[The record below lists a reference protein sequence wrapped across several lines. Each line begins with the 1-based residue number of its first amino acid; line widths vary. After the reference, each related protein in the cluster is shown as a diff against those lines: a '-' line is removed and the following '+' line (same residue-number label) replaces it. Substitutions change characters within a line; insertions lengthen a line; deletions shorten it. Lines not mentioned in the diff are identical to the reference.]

1 MCLIQERP
9 REISREREAHM
20 PAKTVTNSNTST
32 TRGLERPSETPDLIP
47 GYFAHIDK
55 GKLLTHAEE
64 IDLSK
69 RAKAGDKGARQRLI
83 EKNLRLTV
91 SVARKYR
98 GQGLPFE
105 DLIQEGNIGL
115 MTAVEKFD
123 PEKGNRFS
131 TYATW
136 WIRQS
141 IQRALGDK
149 GREIRL
155 PAHMNEKLRK
165 VRKAQGE
172 LVAEI
177 HREPT
182 LQETADRLGWEA
194 GKVEFVLEA
203 VPVVSSLDQPLG
215 PEAGAHPLGDFVE
228 DEEPQAPDPN
238 ESLSLA
244 EAMKRLPDR
253 ERDVLVNRY
262 GLDRGP
268 KATVRELSAKLGI
281 SEKAV
286 RSVQRRAERLLKSL
300 LESGPRGSGLGEV
313 TV

>member
-1 MCLIQERP
+1 MATY
-9 REISREREAHM
+9 SRTHGETEAPSLLAAYM
-20 PAKTVTNSNTST
+20 ARIG
-32 TRGLERPSETPDLIP
+32 RGE
-47 GYFAHIDK
+47 
-55 GKLLTHAEE
+55 LLSHGEE
-64 IDLSK
+64 IELGR
-69 RAKAGDKGARQRLI
+69 RARAGDGEARRRLI
-83 EKNLRLTV
+83 EKNLRLAV

-98 GQGLPFE
+98 GQGLPLE

-115 MTAVEKFD
+115 MKAVEKFD

-155 PAHMNEKLRK
+155 PSHMNEKLRK

-172 LVAEI
+172 LLAQL

-182 LQETADRLGWEA
+182 LEETAGRLGWEA
-194 GKVEFVLEA
+194 SRVRFVLEA
-203 VPVVSSLDQPLG
+203 VPEVSSLDQPLG
-215 PEAGAHPLGDFVE
+215 PEAGAHRLGDFVE
-228 DEEPQAPDPN
+228 DHEPQEGLDPV
-238 ESLSLA
+238 ESLE
-244 EAMKRLPDR
+244 EAMGRLPER
-253 ERDVLVNRY
+253 ERQVLVNRY
-262 GLDRGP
+262 GLDKGT
-268 KATVRELSAKLGI
+268 KASVRELSARLGI

-286 RSVQRRAERLLKSL
+286 RQVQRRAEQLLRAL
-300 LESGPRGSGLGEV
+300 LEAGPRGSGLGEV

>member
-1 MCLIQERP
+1 MARIGRGELLGHQEEMELGR
-9 REISREREAHM
+9 
-20 PAKTVTNSNTST
+20 
-32 TRGLERPSETPDLIP
+32 
-47 GYFAHIDK
+47 
-55 GKLLTHAEE
+55 
-64 IDLSK
+64 
-69 RAKAGDKGARQRLI
+69 RARAGDGEARRRLV
-83 EKNLRLTV
+83 EKNLRLAV

-115 MTAVEKFD
+115 MMAVEKVA

>member
-1 MCLIQERP
+1 LATYP
-9 REISREREAHM
+9 RIYRETEAPGLLAAYMARIGRGELLSHREEVELGRRARTGDREA
-20 PAKTVTNSNTST
+20 
-32 TRGLERPSETPDLIP
+32 RR
-47 GYFAHIDK
+47 
-55 GKLLTHAEE
+55 
-64 IDLSK
+64 
-69 RAKAGDKGARQRLI
+69 RLV

-91 SVARKYR
+91 SVAKKYR

-115 MTAVEKFD
+115 MKAVDKYD

-165 VRKAQGE
+165 IRKTQGE
-172 LVAEI
+172 LVAEL

-182 LQETADRLGWEA
+182 GEEISRRLGWEVE
-194 GKVEFVLEA
+194 KVNAVLESG
-203 VPVVSSLDQPLG
+203 PEVSSLDQTLG
-215 PEAGAHPLGDFVE
+215 PEAGARRLVDLVE
-228 DEEPQAPDPN
+228 EQDTHDPDLR
-238 ESLSLA
+238 ESMQLQ
-244 EAMKRLPDR
+244 EAMRRLPER
-253 ERDVLVNRY
+253 ERLVLMRRY
-262 GLDRGP
+262 GLDKGT

-286 RSVQRRAERLLKSL
+286 RRAQRRAEQLLRAL
-300 LESGPRGSGLGEV
+300 LEPGTRGNGLGEV

>member
-1 MCLIQERP
+1 MEAEAP
-9 REISREREAHM
+9 RLLAAYMGRICR
-20 PAKTVTNSNTST
+20 
-32 TRGLERPSETPDLIP
+32 
-47 GYFAHIDK
+47 
-55 GKLLTHAEE
+55 GKLLSHEE
-64 IDLSK
+64 EVELGR
-69 RAKAGDKGARQRLI
+69 RARAGDREARRRLV
-83 EKNLRLTV
+83 EKNLRLAV
-91 SVARKYR
+91 SVAKKYR

-115 MTAVEKFD
+115 LKAVDKFD

-141 IQRALGDK
+141 VQRALGDK

-172 LVAEI
+172 LVAEL

-182 LQETADRLGWEA
+182 LQETAARLGWEA
-194 GKVEFVLEA
+194 GKVRSVLEA
-203 VPVVSSLDQPLG
+203 VPEVSSLDQPLG
-215 PEAGAHPLGDFVE
+215 PEAGASKLGDYVE
-228 DEEPQAPDPN
+228 EQEQQPPGN
-238 ESLSLA
+238 SLLLQ
-244 EAMKRLPDR
+244 EAVRRLPER
-253 ERDVLVNRY
+253 ERHVLVNRY
-262 GLDRGP
+262 GLEKGAR
-268 KATVRELSAKLGI
+268 ATVRELSERLGI

-286 RSVQRRAERLLKSL
+286 RRVQRRAEHLLKAL
-300 LESGPRGSGLGEV
+300 LESGTRGGGLGGV

>member
-1 MCLIQERP
+1 MARIG
-9 REISREREAHM
+9 
-20 PAKTVTNSNTST
+20 
-32 TRGLERPSETPDLIP
+32 RGELLSHEEEVDL
-47 GYFAHIDK
+47 GR
-55 GKLLTHAEE
+55 
-64 IDLSK
+64 
-69 RAKAGDKGARQRLI
+69 RARAGDRDARRRLV
-83 EKNLRLTV
+83 EKNLRLAV
-91 SVARKYR
+91 SVAKKYR
-98 GQGLPFE
+98 GQGLAFE

-115 MTAVEKFD
+115 LKAVDRFD

-141 IQRALGDK
+141 IQRAIGDK

-172 LVAEI
+172 LIAQL

-182 LQETADRLGWEA
+182 LQETAARLGWDA
-194 GKVEFVLEA
+194 DKVRMVLEA
-203 VPVVSSLDQPLG
+203 VPDVSSLDQPLG
-215 PEAGAHPLGDFVE
+215 PESGAHTLGDFVE
-228 DEEPQAPDPN
+228 GQETDDLGEDNQ
-238 ESLSLA
+238 LR
-244 EAMKRLPDR
+244 EAMRRLPER

-262 GLDRGP
+262 GLDRG
-268 KATVRELSAKLGI
+268 KQATVRELSAKLGI

-286 RSVQRRAERLLKSL
+286 RRVLHRAEKLLRAL
-300 LESGPRGSGLGEV
+300 LESGTRGGGLGEV

>member
-1 MCLIQERP
+1 MATY
-9 REISREREAHM
+9 SRTHGETEAPSLLAAYM
-20 PAKTVTNSNTST
+20 ARIG
-32 TRGLERPSETPDLIP
+32 RG
-47 GYFAHIDK
+47 A
-55 GKLLTHAEE
+55 LLSHGEE
-64 IDLSK
+64 IELGR
-69 RAKAGDKGARQRLI
+69 RARAGDSEARRRLV
-83 EKNLRLTV
+83 EKNLRLAV

-98 GQGLPFE
+98 GQGLPLE

-115 MTAVEKFD
+115 MKAVEKFD

-155 PAHMNEKLRK
+155 PSHMNEKLRK

-172 LVAEI
+172 LVAEL

-182 LQETADRLGWEA
+182 LEETAGRLGWEA
-194 GKVEFVLEA
+194 SKVRSILEA
-203 VPVVSSLDQPLG
+203 VPEVSSLDQPLG
-215 PEAGAHPLGDFVE
+215 PEAGANRLGDLVE
-228 DEEPQAPDPN
+228 EHEPQGLDPVG
-238 ESLSLA
+238 SLRLE
-244 EAMKRLPDR
+244 EAMRRLPER
-253 ERDVLVNRY
+253 ERHVLEYRY
-262 GLDRGP
+262 GLDKGT
-268 KATVRELSAKLGI
+268 KATVRELSARLGI

-286 RSVQRRAERLLKSL
+286 RQVQRRAEQLLRAL
-300 LESGPRGSGLGEV
+300 LVAGPRGSGLGEV

>member
-1 MCLIQERP
+1 MATYQATHTDAEAP
-9 REISREREAHM
+9 RLLAAYMARIGRGDLLSHKEEVDLGRRARAGDREA
-20 PAKTVTNSNTST
+20 
-32 TRGLERPSETPDLIP
+32 RR
-47 GYFAHIDK
+47 
-55 GKLLTHAEE
+55 
-64 IDLSK
+64 
-69 RAKAGDKGARQRLI
+69 RLV
-83 EKNLRLTV
+83 EKNLRLAV
-91 SVARKYR
+91 SVAKKYR

-115 MTAVEKFD
+115 MKAVDKFD
-123 PEKGNRFS
+123 PEMGNRFS

-141 IQRALGDK
+141 IQRAIGDK

-172 LVAEI
+172 LIAEL

-182 LQETADRLGWEA
+182 LEETAARLGWET
-194 GKVEFVLEA
+194 GKVRTVLEA
-203 VPVVSSLDQPLG
+203 VPDVSSLDQPLG
-215 PEAGAHPLGDFVE
+215 PESGAHTLGDFVE
-228 DEEPQAPDPN
+228 EHEPEDVG
-238 ESLSLA
+238 LR
-244 EAMKRLPDR
+244 EAMRRLPER

-262 GLDRGP
+262 GLDRGT
-268 KATVRELSAKLGI
+268 KVTVRELSTKLGI

-286 RSVQRRAERLLKSL
+286 RRVQHRAEELLRTL
-300 LESGPRGSGLGEV
+300 LESGSRGLGGV

>member
-1 MCLIQERP
+1 LATNP
-9 REISREREAHM
+9 RTYREAEAPGLLAAYM
-20 PAKTVTNSNTST
+20 ARIG
-32 TRGLERPSETPDLIP
+32 RGE
-47 GYFAHIDK
+47 
-55 GKLLTHAEE
+55 LLDHREE
-64 IDLSK
+64 MELG
-69 RAKAGDKGARQRLI
+69 RRGRAGDGDARTQLV
-83 EKNLRLTV
+83 EKNLRLAV

-115 MTAVEKFD
+115 MKAVEKFD
-123 PEKGNRFS
+123 PEMGNRFS

-172 LVAEI
+172 LVAEL

-182 LQETADRLGWEA
+182 LEETADRLGWEA
-194 GKVEFVLEA
+194 GKVRFVLEA

-215 PEAGAHPLGDFVE
+215 PETGARTLGDFVE
-228 DEEPQAPDPN
+228 DEEPQDPDP
-238 ESLSLA
+238 EVSLSLE
-244 EAMKRLPDR
+244 EAMRRLPDR

-262 GLDRGP
+262 GLDKST

-286 RSVQRRAERLLKSL
+286 RRVQRRAERLLKSL
-300 LESGPRGSGLGEV
+300 LESGMLGSGLGEV
-313 TV
+313 TI

>member
-1 MCLIQERP
+1 MATRQTTHTEAEAP
-9 REISREREAHM
+9 RLLAAYMARIARGDLLSHKEEVELGR
-20 PAKTVTNSNTST
+20 KT
-32 TRGLERPSETPDLIP
+32 R
-47 GYFAHIDK
+47 
-55 GKLLTHAEE
+55 
-64 IDLSK
+64 
-69 RAKAGDKGARQRLI
+69 AGDPEARRRLV

-91 SVARKYR
+91 AVAKKFR

-115 MTAVEKFD
+115 MKAVEKFD
-123 PEKGNRFS
+123 PEMGNRFS

-141 IQRALGDK
+141 IQRAIGDK

-172 LVAEI
+172 LIAQL

-182 LQETADRLGWEA
+182 QEETAARLGWEA
-194 GKVEFVLEA
+194 GKVRSVLEA
-203 VPVVSSLDQPLG
+203 VQDVSSLDQPLG
-215 PEAGAHPLGDFVE
+215 PESGAHKLGDFVE
-228 DEEPQAPDPN
+228 EHEPEVPE
-238 ESLSLA
+238 ESLQLR
-244 EAMKRLPDR
+244 EAMRQLPER

-262 GLDRGP
+262 GLDRG
-268 KATVRELSAKLGI
+268 KKVTVRELSAKLGV

-286 RSVQRRAERLLKSL
+286 RRMQQRAEKLLRTL
-300 LESGPRGSGLGEV
+300 LESGTHGLGEV
-313 TV
+313 TA

>member
-1 MCLIQERP
+1 LTTHANTY
-9 REISREREAHM
+9 REAEAPGLLAAYM
-20 PAKTVTNSNTST
+20 ARIG
-32 TRGLERPSETPDLIP
+32 RGE
-47 GYFAHIDK
+47 
-55 GKLLTHAEE
+55 LLSHKEE
-64 IDLSK
+64 VELGR
-69 RAKAGDKGARQRLI
+69 RARSGDREARRRLV
-83 EKNLRLTV
+83 EKNLRLAV

-98 GQGLPFE
+98 GQGLPLE

-115 MTAVEKFD
+115 MKAVEKFD

-165 VRKAQGE
+165 IRKAQGE
-172 LVAEI
+172 LVAEL

-182 LQETADRLGWEA
+182 PEETARHLGWQA
-194 GKVEFVLEA
+194 GKVRSVLES
-203 VPVVSSLDQPLG
+203 VPEISSLDQPLG
-215 PEAGAHPLGDFVE
+215 PEAGAHRFGDFVE
-228 DEEPQAPDPN
+228 DEEPQDPDPVEN
-238 ESLSLA
+238 LGLE
-244 EAMKRLPDR
+244 EAVGRLPEC

-262 GLDRGP
+262 GLDRG
-268 KATVRELSAKLGI
+268 KKTTVRELSAKLGI

-286 RSVQRRAERLLKSL
+286 RQVQRRAERLLKTI
-300 LESGPRGSGLGEV
+300 LEAGPRGSGLGEV
-313 TV
+313 MA

>member
-1 MCLIQERP
+1 MATRQTTNTEAEAP
-9 REISREREAHM
+9 RLLASYMARIG
-20 PAKTVTNSNTST
+20 
-32 TRGLERPSETPDLIP
+32 RGELLSHEEEVDL
-47 GYFAHIDK
+47 GR
-55 GKLLTHAEE
+55 
-64 IDLSK
+64 
-69 RAKAGDKGARQRLI
+69 RARAGDRDARRRLV
-83 EKNLRLTV
+83 EKNLRLAV
-91 SVARKYR
+91 SVAKKYR
-98 GQGLPFE
+98 GQGLAFE

-115 MTAVEKFD
+115 LKAVDRFD

-172 LVAEI
+172 LIAQL

-182 LQETADRLGWEA
+182 LQETAARLGWDA
-194 GKVEFVLEA
+194 DKVRMVLEA
-203 VPVVSSLDQPLG
+203 VPDVSSLDQPLG
-215 PEAGAHPLGDFVE
+215 PESGAHTLGDFVE
-228 DEEPQAPDPN
+228 GQETDDLGEDNQ
-238 ESLSLA
+238 LR
-244 EAMKRLPDR
+244 EAMRRLPER

-262 GLDRGP
+262 GLDRG
-268 KATVRELSAKLGI
+268 KQATVRELSAKLGI

-286 RSVQRRAERLLKSL
+286 RRVLHRAEKLLRAL
-300 LESGPRGSGLGEV
+300 LESGTRGGGLGEV

>member
-1 MCLIQERP
+1 MDIELEGGEMATRQTTHTEAEAP
-9 REISREREAHM
+9 RLLAAYMARIARGDLLSHKEEVELGR
-20 PAKTVTNSNTST
+20 KT
-32 TRGLERPSETPDLIP
+32 R
-47 GYFAHIDK
+47 
-55 GKLLTHAEE
+55 
-64 IDLSK
+64 
-69 RAKAGDKGARQRLI
+69 AGDPEARRRLV

-91 SVARKYR
+91 AVAKKFR

-115 MTAVEKFD
+115 MKAVEKFD
-123 PEKGNRFS
+123 PEMGNRFS

-141 IQRALGDK
+141 IQRAIGDK

-172 LVAEI
+172 LIAQL

-182 LQETADRLGWEA
+182 QEETAARLGWEA
-194 GKVEFVLEA
+194 GKVRSVLEA
-203 VPVVSSLDQPLG
+203 VQDVSSLDQPLG
-215 PEAGAHPLGDFVE
+215 PESGARKLGDFVE
-228 DEEPQAPDPN
+228 EHEPEVPE
-238 ESLSLA
+238 ESLQLR
-244 EAMKRLPDR
+244 EAMRQLPER

-262 GLDRGP
+262 GLDRG
-268 KATVRELSAKLGI
+268 KKVTVRELSAKLGV

-286 RSVQRRAERLLKSL
+286 RRMQQRAEKLLRTL
-300 LESGPRGSGLGEV
+300 LESGTHGLGEV
-313 TV
+313 TA

>member
-1 MCLIQERP
+1 MATRQTIHTEAEAP
-9 REISREREAHM
+9 RLLASYMARIG
-20 PAKTVTNSNTST
+20 
-32 TRGLERPSETPDLIP
+32 RGE
-47 GYFAHIDK
+47 
-55 GKLLTHAEE
+55 LLSHEE
-64 IDLSK
+64 EVELGR
-69 RAKAGDKGARQRLI
+69 RARAGDRDARRRLV
-83 EKNLRLTV
+83 EKNLRLAV
-91 SVARKYR
+91 SVAKKYR
-98 GQGLPFE
+98 GMGLPFE

-115 MTAVEKFD
+115 MKAVDRFD

-141 IQRALGDK
+141 IQRAIGDK

-172 LVAEI
+172 LIAQL

-194 GKVEFVLEA
+194 EKVRTVLEA
-203 VPVVSSLDQPLG
+203 VPDVSSLDQPVG
-215 PEAGAHPLGDFVE
+215 PESGAHRLGDFVE
-228 DEEPQAPDPN
+228 ERETEDLGHGLQ
-238 ESLSLA
+238 LR
-244 EAMKRLPDR
+244 EAMRRLPER

-262 GLDRGP
+262 GLDRGK

-286 RSVQRRAERLLKSL
+286 RRVQRRAEKLLRAL
-300 LESGPRGSGLGEV
+300 LESGPRGLGEV